1 MNILA
6 LDDEKL
12 ALSLLGKSIAAAI
25 PDAVI
30 TPFTEPSAAL
40 AFIAANKTDA
50 VFCDYNMPGMNGI
63 DFAKA
68 VKRQSPKT
76 DIVFVTGYDEYAPA
90 AVNAVCPQ
98 GYITKPVSKKKI
110 EEVLGNLHKKREPI
124 KSGLYIQTFG
134 RFNVLYNGVPVDFKV
149 KKSLELLA
157 YLINSGG
164 GCSRRDLTAVLYED
178 KEEQNAVRYFKD
190 AVKCLS
196 ETLADIGC
204 EDILVRKFNSYS
216 VDRTRFSCDLFEYLD
231 GNVNLFR
238 GEYMSQYEWAEYYQL
253 GVRREA

>member
-1 MNILA
+1 MTVIA

-25 PDAVI
+25 PDAKIVAFN
-30 TPFTEPSAAL
+30 TPLAAL
-40 AFIAANKTDA
+40 DFIAANKTDA

-63 DFAKA
+63 EFAKA
-68 VKRQSPKT
+68 VKRQSPAT

-110 EEVLGNLHKKREPI
+110 EEVFCNLHTKNETV

-134 RFNVLYNGVPVDFKV
+134 RFSVLYNGVPVDFKV

-157 YLINSGG
+157 FLVNSGG
-164 GCSRRDLTAVLYED
+164 GCSRRELTAVLYED
-178 KEEQNAVRYFKD
+178 KEEQNAVRYFTD
-190 AVKCLS
+190 ALKCLLS
-196 ETLADIGC
+196 TLESIGC
-204 EDILVRKFNSYS
+204 ADILVRKFNSYAI
-216 VDRTRFSCDLFEYLD
+216 DRTRFSCDLYEYLD

-238 GEYMSQYEWAEYYQL
+238 GEYMSQYEWAEFRTPVL
-253 GVRREA
+253 L